1 MDTPSPAAAAGPAPT
16 SLAPAPVMSVRTA
29 AAWALVS
36 QYTSFAIQFAT
47 SVVLARWFIT
57 PAQLGLFSI
66 AFAAVTIVA
75 FLQDFG
81 VTRYINGERE
91 LTPEK
96 LHTAF
101 TISVLFA
108 WGIALLAIAAAVP
121 VAHFYRDPALLPVT
135 LVVAC
140 SYLLVPLSIVPQA
153 TCQRRMDYRS
163 NTMIEVG
170 SSVCNAAAAVTF
182 AVLGHGALALAWG
195 AFAQQGARLVISQWR
210 TGLMLPWPLRLR
222 DAGPVLQLG
231 GTNSVQAVCNSV
243 TARAPELVI
252 GRLIDSAAVGLFARA
267 SGLALQLRMLVAGAV
282 TGVFYPA
289 FRRVRD
295 SGDPLGP
302 PYLRVVAAYTGVT
315 WPAMAGIAVLAEPLV
330 STLYGPRW
338 LAAAPLLWWIALSQL
353 CYVALPL
360 NADLPLLLG
369 RMKGLL
375 HRNLAETVASVV
387 LLALAAPFGLAWV
400 AASRLAHGV
409 LWVVVY
415 APFMREMLGFSWRDL
430 ASVWLRSAAVTVA
443 AVAPLLLSYAL
454 WAPAARSGLAQNA
467 LMVFAGVAL
476 WLAMLR
482 IVRHPLFAE
491 ITGMLAEIAT
501 TVPFLRGLPFL
512 RHSAMAQGA
521 AKA

>member
-1 MDTPSPAAAAGPAPT
+1 M
-16 SLAPAPVMSVRTA
+16 MSVRTA

-81 VTRYINGERE
+81 VTRYINGERD
-91 LTPEK
+91 LSPEK

-101 TISVLFA
+101 TISVAFA

-121 VAHFYRDPALLPVT
+121 IARFYNDPGLLPVT

-170 SSVCNAAAAVTF
+170 SSVCNAAAAVTL
-182 AVLGHGALALAWG
+182 AVLGYGALALAWG
-195 AFAQQGARLVISQWR
+195 AFAQQAARLVVSQWR
-210 TGLMLPWPLRLR
+210 AGLMLPWPLRLKG
-222 DAGPVLQLG
+222 AAPVLRIG
-231 GTNSVQAVCNSV
+231 GTNSVLAVCNSV
-243 TARAPELVI
+243 TSRAPELVI
-252 GRLIDSAAVGLFARA
+252 GRLIDNAAVGLFARA

-295 SGDPLGP
+295 NGDPLGP

-315 WPAMAGIAVLAEPLV
+315 WPAMAGIAVLAQPLV
-330 STLYGPRW
+330 GMLYGERW
-338 LAAAPLLWWIALSQL
+338 METAPLLWWIAMSQL
-353 CYVALPL
+353 CYVSLPL
-360 NADLPLLLG
+360 HSDLPLLLD
-369 RMKGLL
+369 RMKGLI
-375 HRNLAETVASVV
+375 HRNVVETVISV
-387 LLALAAPFGLAWV
+387 LLIAASAPFGLRYVALSRAIHGVVWV
-400 AASRLAHGV
+400 AI
-409 LWVVVY
+409 Y
-415 APFMREMLGFSWRDL
+415 APFLRAMVGFEWRSL
-430 ASVWLRSAAVTVA
+430 ALVYLRSAAATLA

-454 WAPAARSGLAQNA
+454 WAPDTASSVVQNGS
-467 LMVFAGVAL
+467 MVVAGVAL
-476 WLAMLR
+476 WLATMKLTG
-482 IVRHPLFAE
+482 HPLMAE
-491 ITGMLAEIAT
+491 IEEMAGEIAARVRPMRQT
-501 TVPFLRGLPFL
+501 
-512 RHSAMAQGA
+512 AMAEPH

>member
-1 MDTPSPAAAAGPAPT
+1 MTDPQTSQPSAPD
-16 SLAPAPVMSVRTA
+16 AAPVMSVRTA

-81 VTRYINGERE
+81 VTRYINGERD

-101 TISVLFA
+101 TISVVFA
-108 WGIALLAIAAAVP
+108 WSIALLAIAAAAP
-121 VAHFYRDPALLPVT
+121 IAHFYRDPALLPVT

-153 TCQRRMDYRS
+153 ACQRRMDYKS

-170 SSVCNAAAAVTF
+170 SSVFNAATAVTL
-182 AVLGHGALALAWG
+182 AVMGYGALSLAWG
-195 AFAQQGARLVISQWR
+195 AFAQQAARLIVSQWR
-210 TGLMLPWPLRLR
+210 AGLMLPWPLRL
-222 DAGPVLQLG
+222 AGAAPVLRIG
-231 GTNSVQAVCNSV
+231 GTNSVLAICNSV
-243 TARAPELVI
+243 TSRAPELVI
-252 GRLIDSAAVGLFARA
+252 GRLIDNAAVGLFARA

-295 SGDPLGP
+295 SGEPLGP

-315 WPAMAGIAVLAEPLV
+315 WPAMAGIAVLAGPLV
-330 STLYGPRW
+330 SLLYGERW
-338 LAAAPLLWWIALSQL
+338 MATAPLLWWIAISQL

-360 NADLPLLLG
+360 HSDLPLLLD
-369 RMKGLL
+369 RMKALI
-375 HRNLAETVASVV
+375 HRNVVETVASV
-387 LLALAAPFGLAWV
+387 ALIIAAAPFGLRYV
-400 AASRLAHGV
+400 AMSRAVHAV
-409 LWVVVY
+409 LWVAIY
-415 APFMREMLGFSWRDL
+415 APFLRAMVGFAWRDL
-430 ASVWLRSAAVTVA
+430 ALVYLRSAAATLA
-443 AVAPLLLSYAL
+443 AVGPLLVSYAL
-454 WAPAARSGLAQNA
+454 WAPSASSGIVQNGT
-467 LMVFAGVAL
+467 MVMAGVVL
-476 WLAMLR
+476 WLATLKLT
-482 IVRHPLFAE
+482 RHPLMAE
-491 ITGMLAEIAT
+491 IEGMAGEIAGT
-501 TVPFLRGLPFL
+501 LPMLRALPFA
-512 RHSAMAQGA
+512 RQTAMAEPQ